1 MKVYL
6 VHNECYDYDTCTYNS
21 YLFGIYSSME
31 LAVSAREEFISAELE
46 ECAELCYNT
55 QQSIDEDN
63 NPTITKLDGLEPIEV
78 CSYTIE
84 EWTVQ

>member
-6 VHNECYDYDTCTYNS
+6 VHNEYYDHELGCTGN
-21 YLFGIYSSME
+21 YLLGIYSSME
-31 LAVSAREEFISAELE
+31 LAVSAREEFISAALE